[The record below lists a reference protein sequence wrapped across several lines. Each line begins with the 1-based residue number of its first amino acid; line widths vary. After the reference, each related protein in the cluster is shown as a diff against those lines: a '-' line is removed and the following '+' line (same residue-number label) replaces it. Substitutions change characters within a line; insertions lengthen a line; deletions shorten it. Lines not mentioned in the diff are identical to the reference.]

1 MPRPA
6 DLLGV
11 HLPHCIEGVFERD
24 DDTERAEQKNDG
36 ADGGRQQTLLR
47 MARAGQHGLDRL
59 RRGIAEKPAQL
70 QLHFAAAAS
79 SPNTRPATAMAMT
92 ITGPSENTE

>member
-1 MPRPA
+1 
-6 DLLGV
+6 
-11 HLPHCIEGVFERD
+11 
-24 DDTERAEQKNDG
+24 
-36 ADGGRQQTLLR
+36 
-47 MARAGQHGLDRL
+47 MARAGQHGLDCR

-79 SPNTRPATAMAMT
+79 SPNTRPAMAMAMT